1 MIYRCVDLI
10 PLERLLSSIKDKQFS
25 IQTQYKFLK
34 INKIIRD
41 ELGVVEEQ
49 RRMILD
55 SYAEL
60 DEKGHLILGPDGGIK
75 IKDECIEECA
85 QKMIELNGLEIQI
98 PDIYFSLDELEPIG
112 LTLGQLELLEPF
124 IK

>member
-49 RRMILD
+49 RRMILN
-55 SYAEL
+55 SYAEF
-60 DEKGHLILGPDGGIK
+60 DEKGRLILGPDGGIK
-75 IKDECIEECA
+75 IKSECIEECA
-85 QKMIELNGLEIQI
+85 QKMVELNELEIQM

>member
-85 QKMIELNGLEIQI
+85 
-98 PDIYFSLDELEPIG
+98 
-112 LTLGQLELLEPF
+112 
-124 IK
+124 

>member
-10 PLERLLSSIKDKQFS
+10 PLERLLSSIKDKQFPV
-25 IQTQYKFLK
+25 QTQYKFLK

-60 DEKGHLILGPDGGIK
+60 DEKGRLILGPDGGIK
-75 IKDECIEECA
+75 IKNEYIEECA
-85 QKMIELNGLEIQI
+85 QKMVELNGLEIQM